1 MKHSLGGKNGWCGT
15 CVKKPGDPESNC
27 PRDGDTVDTIAR
39 SGKNWGF
46 CSDLCSKTDEAPI
59 DILQET
65 KLDVL
70 SLKDCGILGPKQAFN
85 RTREVCAGNKN
96 DYPQMR
102 VYKQKKNSGGKIY
115 YNRLQSQTNY
125 VNVIV
130 CL

>member
-70 SLKDCGILGPKQAFN
+70 SLKDCGVLQGQPLGIDILYLVLADRNMQVSFGLK
-85 RTREVCAGNKN
+85 VVWG
-96 DYPQMR
+96 
-102 VYKQKKNSGGKIY
+102 S
-115 YNRLQSQTNY
+115 
-125 VNVIV
+125 
-130 CL
+130 